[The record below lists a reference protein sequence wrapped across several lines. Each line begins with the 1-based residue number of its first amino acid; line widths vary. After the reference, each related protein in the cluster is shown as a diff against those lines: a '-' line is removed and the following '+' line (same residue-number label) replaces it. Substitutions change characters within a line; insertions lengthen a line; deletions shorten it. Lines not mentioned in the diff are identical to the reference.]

1 MHCLKCKSENMQ
13 ISFQSIADPAKDKFG
28 CLNCGHIQF
37 RYTGT
42 KYETEKEKEKRNANR
57 K

>member
-37 RYTGT
+37 RYAGT
-42 KYETEKEKEKRNANR
+42 KHETEKEKEKRNANR